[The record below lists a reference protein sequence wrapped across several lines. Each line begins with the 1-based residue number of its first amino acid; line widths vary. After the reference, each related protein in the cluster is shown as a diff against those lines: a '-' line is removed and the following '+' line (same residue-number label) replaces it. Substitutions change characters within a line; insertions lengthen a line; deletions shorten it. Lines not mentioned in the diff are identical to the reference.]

1 MKLRRMFDLDKSGY
15 QDKAVIADNKTTF
28 SGKQAVSGAAFM
40 LLGVM
45 VWLAGCQTAPQ
56 TRPNQPSVPVIS
68 ASVQQVP
75 SRPKPASQSTENQQ
89 DIVGNLID
97 QIEQDAGRSLLSE
110 SEQLT
115 SQDQALLAPLASGD
129 AVTIDDERAS
139 KRLDAALDL
148 LKQKTKP
155 LIKPNSDYQL
165 AEKQAGQLR
174 VGMFVPLSG
183 EYSLLGQAIANGAE
197 LALFQTNSSEI
208 EIIYFDTGNLESL
221 DEIAASALSADID
234 VTIGPL
240 FSYPLSK
247 IAPVMAAYNIPV
259 LSLSNNM
266 AAAQTGSWV
275 LGYLPEQQ
283 LDNLLAHVIE
293 QDKSRIAILA
303 SEDSFGQTLLSHAQ
317 ARLADFGLSPAQ
329 ITLLSDPLLADEP
342 TLKDAIKQFSGYQP
356 PAEDST
362 ELPPPLY
369 DSVLLAGNPEFI
381 LRTAPV
387 LDYYDLGPSRVTFLG
402 TDLWGRA
409 ELMSEPSLQGAII
422 TQALLPE
429 KERFDS
435 IWRDYFAQNPSILS
449 RLGFDVMA
457 VIAITKS
464 QNTSSEEIDWTRS
477 LLRDKGFSGFSGSFT
492 LLPDGRNN
500 RAYKLYRIE
509 GGKLTDL

>member
-1 MKLRRMFDLDKSGY
+1 MR
-15 QDKAVIADNKTTF
+15 QADNGMTYLITQKY
-28 SGKQAVSGAAFM
+28 SVSAWVLIGAM
-40 LLGVM
+40 M
-45 VWLAGCQTAPQ
+45 WLSGCQTTPQTARQDIPAPRVAPVVQNTAIRPQAAPQ
-56 TRPNQPSVPVIS
+56 TD
-68 ASVQQVP
+68 
-75 SRPKPASQSTENQQ
+75 ENQQ

-97 QIEQDAGRSLLSE
+97 QIEQDAGSALLSDT
-110 SEQLT
+110 EQLMAD
-115 SQDQALLAPLASGD
+115 DQVLLTPLASGE
-129 AVTIDDERAS
+129 VNNIENERAS
-139 KRLDAALDL
+139 KALDAALDL

-155 LIKPNSDYQL
+155 LLQPKSDYQL
-165 AEKQAGQLR
+165 SEKQSGQLR
-174 VGMFVPLSG
+174 IGMFVPLSG
-183 EYSLLGQAIANGAE
+183 DYSQLGQAIANGAE
-197 LALFQTNSSEI
+197 LALFQTKSTQI
-208 EIIYFDTGNLESL
+208 ELLYFDTGNPENL
-221 DEIAASALSADID
+221 DDIAASALSADID

-266 AAAQTGSWV
+266 AAAQTGSWL

-317 ARLADFGLSPAQ
+317 ARLADFGMSAAQ
-329 ITLLSDPLLADEP
+329 ITLLSDDLLADEP
-342 TLKDAIKQFSGYQP
+342 RLKEAIKSFSGYQP
-356 PAEDST
+356 PSEDGAL
-362 ELPPPLY
+362 LPPPLY

-387 LDYYDLGPSRVTFLG
+387 LDYYDLGPSRVTYLG

-409 ELMSEPSLQGAII
+409 ELVSEPSLQGAII
-422 TQALLPE
+422 TQAVLPQ

-435 IWRDYFAQNPSILS
+435 IWRDYFSQYPSILS

-464 QNTSSEEIDWTRS
+464 QHTSSDEIDWTKS
-477 LLRDKGFSGFSGSFT
+477 LLRDKGFSGFSGAFT

-509 GGKLTDL
+509 AGTLADL